1 MPRVR
6 RGFKL
11 RRRHNRWLKLAKGY
25 RDPHR
30 NFRQAKE
37 AVMRALVNSYR
48 GRRQRKRDF
57 RRLWIARINAAV
69 RPLGMTY
76 SRFIHALDKASI
88 EIDRKMLSEIAI
100 HDPAGFEQLVSL
112 ARAQS

>member
-11 RRRHNRWLKLAKGY
+11 RRRHNRWMKLAKGF

-30 NFRQAKE
+30 NFRQGKE
-37 AVMRALVNSYR
+37 AVVRALVASYR

-57 RRLWIARINAAV
+57 RRLWIARINAAS
-69 RPLGMTY
+69 RSLGVTY
-76 SRFIHALDKASI
+76 SKLVHALTEGKV

-100 HDPAGFEQLVSL
+100 HDPAGFARIVSM
-112 ARAQS
+112 AR